1 MITRRLFC
9 GCVAAGFSFAA
20 TAVHAQSQDCAV
32 FTPDRQKATTPDDSL
47 LLISFGVPTARGG
60 MVPLTLG
67 IRFQRAGAGF
77 ASEVAPHFIA
87 VIRDYFAAGQ
97 RRLP

>member
-1 MITRRLFC
+1 
-9 GCVAAGFSFAA
+9 
-20 TAVHAQSQDCAV
+20 
-32 FTPDRQKATTPDDSL
+32 
-47 LLISFGVPTARGG
+47 